1 MTKTSGALTLVVVL
15 LTAASSG
22 APATRDAEPAPP
34 RVGTISG
41 TVTLEPPPPP
51 RRSANRGY
59 TGSGSASHAVQ
70 RLPAVVYLKGA
81 VAGAPPLAAGSERVM
96 AQRDTAFVPSGL
108 AVTVGS
114 TVSFPNQDPFFH
126 NVFSY
131 SSAKRFD
138 LGRYPEGETKEVA
151 FDEPGVVELLCEVH
165 DFMRGVIVVTENPYH
180 AVVGEDGAFS
190 IPGVPAGEH
199 TVVFWHADHDTVE
212 RTIAVTDGA
221 ETRVGVELRR

>member
-1 MTKTSGALTLVVVL
+1 MTKTSGALTLVVL

-22 APATRDAEPAPP
+22 APATRAADAAPP

-59 TGSGSASHAVQ
+59 TGPGSASHAVQ
-70 RLPAVVYLKGA
+70 RLPAVVYLEGA
-81 VAGAPPLAAGSERVM
+81 VAGAPPGARGAERVM

-108 AVTVGS
+108 AVPVGT

-138 LGRYPEGETKEVA
+138 LGRYPEGETKDVA

-165 DFMRGVIVVTENPYH
+165 DFMRGVIVVTDNPFH
-180 AVVGEDGAFS
+180 AVVDDDGTFS
-190 IPGVPAGEH
+190 ISGVPAGEH
-199 TVVFWHADHDTVE
+199 TVVFWHADHDPVE
-212 RTIAVTDGA
+212 RTIAVTDRSN
-221 ETRVGVELRR
+221 TRVEVELRR